1 MDLDAGHRRL
11 DRRGL
16 DVEEADRR
24 GADEHQ
30 PAAKTVGRRAPVQH
44 IGGRNVARRIVLVEM
59 HPELAV
65 AVGRQ
70 FKAGHRDRAHA
81 GFVGA
86 NQDGAGAGDDAQ
98 HFQGQRRHQG
108 ILRVHDHRDAA
119 DDAVALGLDREQ
131 PAPGGRLLDR
141 RNVAQQSGK
150 RHQERARIGAEDGE
164 TGLQRRFGFAA
175 RRGRRR
181 TGLADHDAAGLFDGV
196 GQDLVVARQRRELV
210 AGRRIEAAEARR
222 RQCRRHAIGL
232 GENDVEADRHGAKL
246 AQTGDQIGHHG
257 PRPRPLPD
265 LLQARFV
272 DVGDDDRPRGLLA
285 RPQNLKE
292 VEGAQPHFFQRPRI
306 GDAQRHQRQQKQ
318 RAYRS
323 RQTELPR
330 PANDQRHWLP
340 IPCAPRANRAAQLS
354 GAHFSRNERMS

>member
-16 DVEEADRR
+16 DVEEAGRR
-24 GADEHQ
+24 GADEHES
-30 PAAKTVGRRAPVQH
+30 AVKTIGRRASVQH
-44 IGGRNVARRIVLVEM
+44 IGGRYIARRIVLIEM

-65 AVGRQ
+65 AVGRH
-70 FKAGHRDRAHA
+70 FKTGHRHRAHA
-81 GFVGA
+81 GVVGA
-86 NQDGAGAGDDAQ
+86 NEDGAGAGDDAQ

-108 ILRVHDHRDAA
+108 ILRVHDDRDAA
-119 DDAVALGLDREQ
+119 NDAVALGFDREQ
-131 PAPGGRLLDR
+131 PAPGGRLLDGW
-141 RNVAQQSGK
+141 NVAQQSGK
-150 RHQERARIGAEDGE
+150 RHQERPWIGAENGE
-164 TGLQRRFGFAA
+164 TGLQRHFGFAA

-181 TGLADHDAAGLFDGV
+181 PGLADHDAAGLFDRV

-210 AGRRIEAAEARR
+210 AGRRIEAAEACRR
-222 RQCRRHAIGL
+222 DRRRHAIGL

-257 PRPRPLPD
+257 PRPGPLPD

-285 RPQNLKE
+285 RPQNLKQIE
-292 VEGAQPHFFQRPRI
+292 RAQPHFFERPRI
-306 GDAQRHQRQQKQ
+306 GEAQRHQREQKK

-330 PANDQRHWLP
+330 PANDQLHWLP
-340 IPCAPRANRAAQLS
+340 IPCAPRANRAAQL
-354 GAHFSRNERMS
+354 